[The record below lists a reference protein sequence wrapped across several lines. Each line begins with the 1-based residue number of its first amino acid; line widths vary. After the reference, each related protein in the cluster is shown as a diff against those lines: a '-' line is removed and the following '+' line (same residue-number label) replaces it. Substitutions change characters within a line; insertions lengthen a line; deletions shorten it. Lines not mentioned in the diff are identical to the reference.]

1 MTTTSTANEGSHNSN
16 ESSHHVQQQQFEI
29 MDHDGDDDAPSNS
42 RRPRQNNNNNKLSNT
57 DACISL
63 GKAIMGA
70 GSFVLPW
77 SFSQMGYIGGP
88 IFLSV
93 LCLMSVHSIQ
103 LLSSCALHIKTNNNN
118 NNNRSIAAQSYVDIA
133 RSTFGNSGSKYTF
146 VASMA
151 SSIGVCGSYLIFIAS
166 NLQSLI
172 ETTTTTTTSSTTTL
186 IWLLLPVV
194 ILLSS
199 VRDMKHFSFA
209 SLLGD
214 ISVMLGMVV
223 VLVYGYTNNIH
234 TMKENKATVNI
245 DDDHHQHISLVALGS
260 ISNMAVAFGSIGYL
274 FLVHFL
280 VIPIQSNMIYPHQ
293 FSTKVVPITFGVCAF
308 SSTVFGLMGYIMFQE
323 PQQIVLLNI
332 TKGSFFIASVKL
344 LLCVDLIFTYPVVMR
359 PSIVIIE
366 EFIVNCK
373 KQIQHNQQKKDGEE
387 ENEDDHHSS
396 DSRDKD
402 QQHLLQQQQQQQHG
416 DNTKNSTTITT
427 NITDIVDYKTHMVV
441 CMLLG
446 IVAASASTVI
456 PAFGLLSGLVGGVS
470 QTFLAFVMPPLMYG
484 KQNCQQSSHSQQQQQ
499 QQQQQAQQESILDL
513 FVHRLAWKEKS
524 LVISGFILIVWTLH
538 STWNE
543 H

>member
-16 ESSHHVQQQQFEI
+16 ESSHHVQQQRFEI

-42 RRPRQNNNNNKLSNT
+42 RRARQNNNKNNKNKLSNT

-103 LLSSCALHIKTNNNN
+103 LLSSCALHIEPNNNNNN
-118 NNNRSIAAQSYVDIA
+118 NNNRSTAAQSYVDIA
-133 RSTFGNSGSKYTF
+133 RCTFGNSGSKSTF
-146 VASMA
+146 VASIA

-172 ETTTTTTTSSTTTL
+172 QTTTATTSSSTATL

-214 ISVMLGMVV
+214 ISVMLGMLV
-223 VLVYGYTNNIH
+223 VLVYGYTSMHN
-234 TMKENKATVNI
+234 MKENNTATNT
-245 DDDHHQHISLVALGS
+245 DDYRHHISLVALGS
-260 ISNMAVAFGSIGYL
+260 ISNMAIAFGSIGYL

-293 FSTKVVPITFGVCAF
+293 FSTKVVPITFTVCAM
-308 SSTVFGLMGYIMFQE
+308 SSTIFGLMGYIMFQE

-359 PSIVIIE
+359 PSIIIIE
-366 EFIVNCK
+366 EFIFNCK
-373 KQIQHNQQKKDGEE
+373 KQIQINQQKKDGEQ
-387 ENEDDHHSS
+387 ENEDDHHS
-396 DSRDKD
+396 RDNRDED
-402 QQHLLQQQQQQQHG
+402 QQRLLQQQQPQHD
-416 DNTKNSTTITT
+416 DNTKNSTTNTA
-427 NITDIVDYKTHMVV
+427 NATDIVDCKTHMVV
-441 CMLLG
+441 CTLLG
-446 IVAASASTVI
+446 IVAASASTFI

-484 KQNCQQSSHSQQQQQ
+484 KQKCQQSSQSPPPPSP
-499 QQQQQAQQESILDL
+499 QESILDL
-513 FVHRLAWKEKS
+513 FVHRLTWKEKS
-524 LVISGFILIVWTLH
+524 LVVCGFILIVWTLQ
-538 STWNE
+538 STWNDLRQ
-543 H
+543 